1 MQTWVFL
8 LHTVKFSLGSDIGQ
22 RALTPLHIPS
32 LAQSESFRHLSVL
45 DLKSHWAVQHGPWLG
60 LQRNDCGCQEKAGS
74 TPNKPFTLKPTQALN
89 KFLICTNQN
98 DLKIFFPIT
107 QLCLHTSHSFHKAF

>member
-1 MQTWVFL
+1 MQTCVFL

-45 DLKSHWAVQHGPWLG
+45 DLKSHWGVQHGPWLG
-60 LQRNDCGCQEKAGS
+60 LETSTDCGCQ
-74 TPNKPFTLKPTQALN
+74 
-89 KFLICTNQN
+89 QN
-98 DLKIFFPIT
+98 
-107 QLCLHTSHSFHKAF
+107 A